1 MPKKEVKL
9 TALAIK
15 QKALKKKALK
25 LMDSEVKRIQLEN
38 RVMWLDALERA
49 KGNQSILR
57 LVPHTKQN
65 LKDARKLVQSILNCE
80 SKDIHIRYR
89 QGKRSLQSFTKDVMK
104 DGSKAFDVY
113 VKGRYQAPNDIDYQ
127 LMQVS
132 DLHKR
137 IRDLKD
143 RCNELSDQVGPLQ
156 DEVSTLKGELERS
169 QILRDQLQ
177 QEHNRVKAEQ
187 SDYQNDAILWQQ
199 NKDLLKMLL
208 RHKSEELEYRS

>member
-1 MPKKEVKL
+1 
-9 TALAIK
+9 
-15 QKALKKKALK
+15 
-25 LMDSEVKRIQLEN
+25 
-38 RVMWLDALERA
+38 
-49 KGNQSILR
+49 
-57 LVPHTKQN
+57 
-65 LKDARKLVQSILNCE
+65 
-80 SKDIHIRYR
+80 
-89 QGKRSLQSFTKDVMK
+89 
-104 DGSKAFDVY
+104 
-113 VKGRYQAPNDIDYQ
+113 
-127 LMQVS
+127 QVS

-177 QEHNRVKAEQ
+177 QEHNKVKAEQ